1 MGAVKIE
8 TGYTFNLW
16 SEGYGADNIVV
27 RNNRFD
33 SVNPRGA
40 GSGGKARDIYM
51 GVYMKTDPSTQR
63 TDYPILSNILF
74 ENNTF
79 KDSYGLVAFISSA
92 GNVTFR
98 NNTFTNPTPRRD
110 PLPYRAAFYVTN
122 ATGVRIV
129 NNRYIASP
137 NVPNPGV
144 YADPDSVKGLVAAGN
159 TVVSE

>member
-1 MGAVKIE
+1 ME
-8 TGYTFNLW
+8 
-16 SEGYGADNIVV
+16 
-27 RNNRFD
+27 
-33 SVNPRGA
+33 
-40 GSGGKARDIYM
+40 
-51 GVYMKTDPSTQR
+51 TDPSMRR